1 MTLICWFE
9 NNVRKALLIEW
20 LNLKEIQGEIII
32 KQIQTEWL
40 KAQDKHGN
48 LEYPDETTIMSVTGV
63 VFEKQMF
70 ICWFQS
76 PL

>member
-1 MTLICWFE
+1 MTQFKRNRGE
-9 NNVRKALLIEW
+9 NYYK
-20 LNLKEIQGEIII
+20 K
-32 KQIQTEWL
+32 IQTEWL